1 MSTIFDHYF
10 AVLLFHSSKIPP
22 WSFKDQQMSL
32 CGNLGKCDGNP
43 DSAHNNVKVPI
54 DLYHTTIIKA
64 HGDSMYSFTVLGF
77 PKTTI
82 VFDLIHTGGNQ
93 NLSKKKYRSNLTQ
106 NSFKVQ
112 TFVALVVELHKLLQY
127 LSFCLFL
134 VTLGKVK
141 IILKELN
148 WGIYVNEAML
158 RNYLHSHRL
167 HFIPCFVF
175 LENASSFEG
184 WQAWNCSS
192 LRMLCL
198 SVWVRDLWELSG
210 DREREEKKWWS
221 NIVID
226 IKGTAR
232 QKKNR
237 VSERP

>member
-158 RNYLHSHRL
+158 WNLPPFAQIAFYSMFCILGKRIIIWRMAGLKL
-167 HFIPCFVF
+167 FFIKNAVF
-175 LENASSFEG
+175 E
-184 WQAWNCSS
+184 
-192 LRMLCL
+192 CL
-198 SVWVRDLWELSG
+198 SQGLMRIIWRQ
-210 DREREEKKWWS
+210 RERREKVVK
-221 NIVID
+221 
-226 IKGTAR
+226 
-232 QKKNR
+232 
-237 VSERP
+237 